1 VTSCKV
7 ADEVEM
13 VADSG
18 SDAEGL
24 LHKPIWFV
32 TITVRTICSVD
43 VSVCHL
49 AVWMLTWRVE
59 TVAASLSLHLSICEK
74 AARDSAGAP

>member
-1 VTSCKV
+1 MTSCKV
-7 ADEVEM
+7 TDEMKM
-13 VADSG
+13 VANGS

-32 TITVRTICSVD
+32 AITIRTVCRINISVR
-43 VSVCHL
+43 HL

-59 TVAASLSLHLSICEK
+59 TVAASLSLHFSICEK
-74 AARDSAGAP
+74 TAGHSAGAP